1 MATILKLTPIES
13 IKAGPSSTVLD
24 DGTIRDPEPYKA
36 VDVTFDDGVTVQV
49 ERPVTRAKL
58 QAAYAAAAGKP
69 GATIDE
75 VSVGDVIEA
84 ASPEPVEGPL

>member
-1 MATILKLTPIES
+1 MATIIRLREVAS
-13 IKAGPSSTVLD
+13 IKAGPGSTVLD
-24 DGTIRDPEPYKA
+24 DGTIQDPEPYEA
-36 VDVTFDDGVTVQV
+36 VDVELDDGVTVQV

-58 QAAYAAAAGKP
+58 SAAYAAAVDKQ

-84 ASPEPVEGPL
+84 VSPEPIEAPP